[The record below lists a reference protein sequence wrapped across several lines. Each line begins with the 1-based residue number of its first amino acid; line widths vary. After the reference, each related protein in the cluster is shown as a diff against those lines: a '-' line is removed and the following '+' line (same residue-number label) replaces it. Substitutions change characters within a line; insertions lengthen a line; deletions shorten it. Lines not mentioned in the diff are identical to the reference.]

1 VKREPGPPAA
11 NEKPRQPGRIRA
23 VILAVLVHAAFF
35 GLIVF
40 GVTWQSRPEAPLQAE
55 LWDKLPPSPKAKAPE
70 PPPKPEPEPEP
81 PKPEPPKPE
90 PPKPEPPK
98 PEPPKP
104 VVKPQPPKPD
114 PAIALKAEKEKKERE
129 KKERLEKLEREK
141 KKKDEEAKKREKEDA
156 ARKKRE
162 DEARRREEERAR
174 REAERAREEA
184 TQARRKEIDRYVD
197 AIKAKIRGR
206 ANVPD
211 NVVGNPEV
219 QVLIRVLPG
228 GEVLDITVT
237 KRSGNPTYDSA
248 IERGIRSAS
257 PLPVPPAN
265 SELFPQF
272 RELSLN
278 IRHER

>member
-1 VKREPGPPAA
+1 VKRAPGPPAA
-11 NEKPRQPGRIRA
+11 SEKPRQPGRIRA

-35 GLIVF
+35 GLIIF

-55 LWDKLPPSPKAKAPE
+55 LWDKLPPQTKAKT
-70 PPPKPEPEPEP
+70 PEPEP

-90 PPKPEPPK
+90 PEPPK

-104 VVKPQPPKPD
+104 QPPRPEPPKPVRPEPPKPD

-141 KKKDEEAKKREKEDA
+141 KKKEEEAKKREKEEA
-156 ARKKRE
+156 AKKKRD
-162 DEARRREEERAR
+162 DEVRRKEEERAKR
-174 REAERAREEA
+174 DAERAREETA
-184 TQARRKEIDRYVD
+184 QARRKEIDRYVD
-197 AIKAKIRGR
+197 AIKAKVRGR

-211 NVVGNPEV
+211 TVVGNPEV
-219 QVLIRVLPG
+219 QVRIRLLPG
-228 GEVLDITVT
+228 GEVLDITIT